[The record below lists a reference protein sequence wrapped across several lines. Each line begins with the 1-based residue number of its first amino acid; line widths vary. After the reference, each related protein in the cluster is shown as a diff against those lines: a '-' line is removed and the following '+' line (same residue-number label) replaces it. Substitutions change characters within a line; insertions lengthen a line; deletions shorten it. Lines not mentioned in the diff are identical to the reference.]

1 MTPRTLDD
9 VLAAPSPAACA
20 ALLQGMTPDQR
31 RQLGAEVLR
40 RHKQFQAED
49 PTAESRSALMLRIE
63 QGRALTLLCFLTLSP
78 SEWTEQLLLGLPL
91 EAGEVAA
98 KLKLSGL
105 DSAAERLIELTPR
118 NYLVARALVREGV
131 SRQPTHDNYTLGL
144 LYDTRFDVNPLDEDP
159 GVREHEVW
167 RLFEVEGGGE
177 RSLAARDK
185 YTPKEHS
192 WTQVLLRHM
201 RQGTLARGRLL
212 DATLGALERD
222 FAAFRAGWFSRFH
235 EAMEPTPEELEQHR
249 DRYLRLLG
257 SSIPATVSLALEA
270 VTTLHARRPLALDSA
285 LPALEPVVLARHK
298 NTSLQAVKLLKS
310 LGASAEGEEHERV
323 SLALVLG
330 FSHEAVDVQKAVL
343 KALESLAKAPGDA
356 LRAAVAERLDGVAA
370 SLKPQVQAWL
380 GHGEASAPTT
390 KQPHSKPGATPAS
403 APTAKHLQAQP
414 GDDSAP
420 STAPAPATP
429 ASPTDAR
436 FAISPITTVDELL
449 AALSSCIEDAG
460 APMAVER
467 VLDGVARLGRQRPED
482 FARKSSALAQR
493 AKKLGAKPYGE
504 PLSFHLACL
513 ALAWLAPSGEARA
526 TLRQLPCE
534 TMKHEHDVFMRLFNE
549 RIQDIAVALD
559 AGHDD
564 GLLSMPTHEG
574 GWIAPETLVDRLLAR
589 APGAGEPSDADLGL
603 ALFRLAPLQ
612 EATTLSAKRFKEGP
626 QGHALQVVAWV
637 LHLSKTA
644 PSMEKPLASIA
655 ARMRGDTPPTRY
667 SYTVKARGEKPYI
680 FREVFVTPESTPA
693 HRARTASWDIP
704 SQMTATNLGDV
715 LKPYPRWIATLWPS
729 GMEAYFAS
737 QAYALSF
744 NLDWNSAVWGNVA
757 SYEQLLHPWLRMGPM
772 ARLVLAMG
780 LSAKEPGEHGVSA
793 DATLAALD
801 TGRLTAEELGE
812 TMRELRPTGLINLK
826 RWAATLA
833 RVASTSDT
841 HALQVALV
849 LQRTLRKTEGPAP
862 RDDGALMKLL
872 LELLAQTGTRLTDTE
887 AWDFIQ
893 GTSHRKTFAPLA
905 PTSSA
910 APPPP
915 PAAPRKTPRKAAR
928 RRPSDGP

>member
-1 MTPRTLDD
+1 MTSRTLDD

-49 PTAESRSALMLRIE
+49 HTAESRSALLLRIE
-63 QGRALTLLCFLTLSP
+63 QGRALTLLCFLTLPP

-98 KLKLSGL
+98 KLKLPGF

-131 SRQPTHDNYTLGL
+131 SRRPTHDNYTLGL
-144 LYDTRFDVNPLDEDP
+144 LYDTRFDENPLDVDP
-159 GVREHEVW
+159 DVREHEVW

-185 YTPKEHS
+185 YTSKEQT
-192 WTQVLLRHM
+192 WTQAFLRHM
-201 RQGTLARGRLL
+201 RQGTLERGRLL

-270 VTTLHARRPLALDSA
+270 VTTLHARRPLDLDSA

-298 NTSLQAVKLLKS
+298 GTALQAVKLLKS
-310 LGASAEGEEHERV
+310 MGTSAEGEERERV
-323 SLALVLG
+323 ALVLVMG

-343 KALESLAKAPGDA
+343 KVLESLAKTPGDS
-356 LRAAVAERLDGVAA
+356 LRAAVAERVDGVAA

-380 GHGEASAPTT
+380 GQGEAPAAKRLQARPGEDSASST
-390 KQPHSKPGATPAS
+390 TPAGPAS
-403 APTAKHLQAQP
+403 GNRPAATA
-414 GDDSAP
+414 
-420 STAPAPATP
+420 P

-436 FAISPITTVDELL
+436 FAVSPITTVDELI

-460 APMAVER
+460 SPMAVER
-467 VLDGVARLGRQRPED
+467 VLDGVARLGRQRPDD
-482 FARKSSALAQR
+482 FARKTSALAQR
-493 AKKLGAKPYGE
+493 AKKLGAKSYGE
-504 PLSFHLACL
+504 PLSFHLVCL
-513 ALAWLAPSGEARA
+513 ALAWLAPAGEARA
-526 TLRQLPCE
+526 TLRELPCE
-534 TMKHEHDVFMRLFNE
+534 TMKHEHDVFVRLFNE
-549 RIQDIAVALD
+549 RIQDIALALD
-559 AGHDD
+559 AGRDD
-564 GLLSMPTHEG
+564 GLLSMPTHDG
-574 GWIAPETLVDRLLAR
+574 GWIAPETLVDRLRSR
-589 APGAGEPSDADLGL
+589 APGAGEPSRADLGL
-603 ALFRLAPLQ
+603 ALYRLAPL
-612 EATTLSAKRFKEGP
+612 EATPQRIKESP
-626 QGHALQVVAWV
+626 QGHALQVLAWA
-637 LHLSKTA
+637 LRMSETA
-644 PSMEKPLASIA
+644 PSMEEPLASIA
-655 ARMRGDTPPTRY
+655 ARIRGDTPPIRY
-667 SYTVKARGEKPYI
+667 TYAVQARGTKPYI
-680 FREVFVTPESTPA
+680 FREVFITAEPPA
-693 HRARTASWDIP
+693 TRHERTASWDLP
-704 SQMTATNLGDV
+704 NMMTASNLGDV
-715 LKPYPRWIATLWPS
+715 LKPYPRWMATLWPS

-737 QAYALSF
+737 QAYPLSF

-801 TGRLTAEELGE
+801 TGRLTAEDLGE
-812 TMRELRPTGLINLK
+812 MMSELRPTGLINSK

-833 RVASTSDT
+833 RVASTSEA
-841 HALQVALV
+841 HALQVACI

-872 LELLAQTGTRLTDTE
+872 LELLAQTRTRLTDTE

-893 GTSHRKTFAPLA
+893 GTSHRKTFEPLA
-905 PTSSA
+905 PTASA

-915 PAAPRKTPRKAAR
+915 PAAPKKTPRKAAR
-928 RRPSDGP
+928 RPPSGGP